1 MNAYYEVLRVL
12 KTSLQDN
19 KDVNTVTQGDISEI
33 DINKQNIYPLAH
45 VELSNGSFNENT
57 IQFNCTLHALDQK
70 DINKAINTD
79 KFTGN
84 DNEIDVMNTMLFVLR
99 RTYLELAKD
108 MRTEDITIL
117 GEPNI
122 TQVTNT
128 ANNIIGWQ
136 MEFQIEV
143 PDKIISVCD

>member
-12 KTSLQDN
+12 KTSLEEN
-19 KDVNTVTQGDISEI
+19 TDVHTVTQGDISELDI
-33 DINKQNIYPLAH
+33 DKHNIYPLAH
-45 VELSNGSFNENT
+45 VELSNGSFNENV
-57 IQFNCTLHALDQK
+57 IQFNCSLHALDVK
-70 DINKAINTD
+70 DISNDINTD
-79 KFTGN
+79 KFVGN

-117 GEPNI
+117 GEPNF

-136 MEFQIEV
+136 MDFQIEV
-143 PDKIISVCD
+143 PDTIISVCS